1 MLRLSIQI
9 RKLGVNGNSALVNTV
24 NITYEKRNATSSAV
38 STLNAS

>member
-9 RKLGVNGNSALVNTV
+9 GKLGESGNSALVNNV